1 LCSSIPTP
9 VTDATPTPRPP
20 RVHARRVALAL
31 LGFVSLVAGAT
42 GVIVLLVSAVTMLSH
57 R

>member
-1 LCSSIPTP
+1 
-9 VTDATPTPRPP
+9 
-20 RVHARRVALAL
+20 VALAL